1 MALAFSLFYQTD
13 LNIHMIVFTK
23 IMIKISTLKKKK
35 LMIFICALDWSIG
48 PYIPLNTVEN

>member
-13 LNIHMIVFTK
+13 LNFHMIVFTK

-35 LMIFICALDWSIG
+35 LMIFISADWSIG